1 MTRRATRRLARCTG
15 EGGFVGGAEMLPFG
29 LLVLTV
35 GMLLVVNAWA
45 VVDAQLVASSAAK
58 EAVRSYVE
66 TGTDGGMAWAAA
78 SAAADEVIVQSG
90 RDPQRFTLEPAS
102 VQSGGLDRC
111 ARVVIRAEYR
121 VPALTI
127 PFVGGFAKGITVDVA
142 ASEVV
147 DPFRN
152 GLTGGGCG

>member
-1 MTRRATRRLARCTG
+1 MTRRLAARCRG

-29 LLVLTV
+29 LLVLTA

-45 VVDAQLVASSAAK
+45 VVDAHLVASSAAK
-58 EAVRSYVE
+58 EAVRTYVE
-66 TGTDGGMAWAAA
+66 TGTDGGTAWAAA
-78 SAAADEVIVQSG
+78 NEAADDVVSQSG
-90 RDPQRFTLEPAS
+90 RDPQRFALRPAS

-111 ARVVIRAEYR
+111 ARVVIEAEYK

-127 PFVGGFAKGITVDVA
+127 PFVGGFAKGITVSVA

-147 DPFRN
+147 DPYRS
-152 GLTGGGCG
+152 GLGGGGCG